1 MKKAAKQ
8 QEPGAREMKLD
19 RQYQNDLLTFL
30 LNDYPGYEK
39 AYEYCNKLQKE
50 DEDKYMA
57 NVVYLQNH
65 ELVEDGAE
73 LQFSADGR
81 TYYRY
86 SAFPQIT
93 HKGIDF
99 MLQDGGLSA
108 ILNVQTIKLH
118 EETIRDLLNTAITAS
133 NLSEAEK
140 TSVKGVLAQM
150 SIEGLKSL
158 TTKLLDK
165 GISNLPALIQQVQN
179 IF

>member
-1 MKKAAKQ
+1 
-8 QEPGAREMKLD
+8 MKLD

-39 AYEYCNKLQKE
+39 AYEYCDKLQKE
-50 DEDKYMA
+50 DENKYMA

-73 LQFSADGR
+73 LQFGANGR

-86 SAFPQIT
+86 SAFPQIA

-108 ILNVQTIKLH
+108 ILNVQTVKIH
-118 EETIRDLLNTAITAS
+118 EDTLRTLLESSIAS
-133 NLSEAEK
+133 SSLAEDEK
-140 TSVKGVLAQM
+140 S
-150 SIEGLKSL
+150 SLKSSLGKLGFENLKFL

-165 GISNLPALIQQVQN
+165 GIENLPALIQQIQN
-179 IF
+179 TF

>member
-1 MKKAAKQ
+1 
-8 QEPGAREMKLD
+8 MKLD

-39 AYEYCNKLQKE
+39 AYEYCDKLQKE

-65 ELVEDGAE
+65 DLVEDGAE
-73 LQFSADGR
+73 LRFSLDGR
-81 TYYRY
+81 TSYGY
-86 SAFPQIT
+86 SAFPKIT

-140 TSVKGVLAQM
+140 TSVKGVLTQM

-165 GISNLPALIQQVQN
+165 GISNLPALIQQIQN
-179 IF
+179 TF

>member
-1 MKKAAKQ
+1 
-8 QEPGAREMKLD
+8 MKLD

-39 AYEYCNKLQKE
+39 AYEYCDKLQKE
-50 DEDKYMA
+50 DENKYMA

-73 LQFSADGR
+73 LQFGANGR

-108 ILNVQTIKLH
+108 ILNVQTVKIH
-118 EETIRDLLNTAITAS
+118 EDTLRTLLESSIAS
-133 NLSEAEK
+133 SSLAEDEK
-140 TSVKGVLAQM
+140 S
-150 SIEGLKSL
+150 SLKSSLGKLGFENLKFL

-165 GISNLPALIQQVQN
+165 GIENLPALIQQIPN
-179 IF
+179 TF

>member
-1 MKKAAKQ
+1 
-8 QEPGAREMKLD
+8 
-19 RQYQNDLLTFL
+19 
-30 LNDYPGYEK
+30 
-39 AYEYCNKLQKE
+39 
-50 DEDKYMA
+50 
-57 NVVYLQNH
+57 
-65 ELVEDGAE
+65 
-73 LQFSADGR
+73 
-81 TYYRY
+81 
-86 SAFPQIT
+86 
-93 HKGIDF
+93 

>member
-1 MKKAAKQ
+1 
-8 QEPGAREMKLD
+8 MKLD

-39 AYEYCNKLQKE
+39 ASEYCDKLQKE
-50 DEDKYMA
+50 DEDKYVA
-57 NVVYLQNH
+57 NIVYLQNH
-65 ELVEDGAE
+65 DLLEDGAE
-73 LQFSADGR
+73 LRFSLDGKTR
-81 TYYRY
+81 YAY
-86 SAFPQIT
+86 SAFPKIT

-108 ILNVQTIKLH
+108 ILNVQTVKLH

-133 NLSEAEK
+133 NLSESEK
-140 TSVKGVLAQM
+140 LSAKNVLTQM

-165 GISNLPALIQQVQN
+165 GISNLPDLAQQIQN

>member
-1 MKKAAKQ
+1 
-8 QEPGAREMKLD
+8 MKLD

-39 AYEYCNKLQKE
+39 AYEYCDKLQKE
-50 DEDKYMA
+50 DENKYMA

-73 LQFSADGR
+73 LQFGANGR

-108 ILNVQTIKLH
+108 ILNVQTVKIH
-118 EETIRDLLNTAITAS
+118 EDTLRTLLESSIAS
-133 NLSEAEK
+133 SSLAEDEK
-140 TSVKGVLAQM
+140 S
-150 SIEGLKSL
+150 SLKSSLGKLGFENLKFL

-165 GISNLPALIQQVQN
+165 GI
-179 IF
+179 